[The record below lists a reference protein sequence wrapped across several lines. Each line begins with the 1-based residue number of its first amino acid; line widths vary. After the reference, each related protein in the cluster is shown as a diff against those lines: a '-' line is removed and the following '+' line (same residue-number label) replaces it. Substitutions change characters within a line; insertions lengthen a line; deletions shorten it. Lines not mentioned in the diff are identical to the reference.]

1 MHKKYINTITS
12 MTNDPQQ
19 VINASFKCLKNC
31 SFLPIF
37 SFYKKQLQCKKWQF
51 PKKNYTTSL
60 FPKEHLRHTEV
71 YYSSNPDVRNQA

>member
-37 SFYKKQLQCKKWQF
+37 PFYKKQL
-51 PKKNYTTSL
+51 
-60 FPKEHLRHTEV
+60 H
-71 YYSSNPDVRNQA
+71 